1 MLEGWW
7 DIVVVGEQQHDV
19 SSEAGLLAFYDVAFD
34 EVYRVAARLTW
45 GDRSAAED
53 LVQDAF
59 VRLVRSVRSGAVTT
73 VGVGWMI
80 TTVRRLH
87 IDGLRAADREQRR
100 LRVVPTSSSQPAS
113 TSSNEPLGMLDG
125 LNDRERA
132 AIILRYVDDLSVAEV
147 ADLMG
152 DSLRATESLLQ
163 RAKRKVRNT
172 RSAS

>member
-1 MLEGWW
+1 MTESM
-7 DIVVVGEQQHDV
+7 QHDV
-19 SSEAGLLAFYDVAFD
+19 SSEVGLLSFYDVAFD
-34 EVYRVAARLTW
+34 DVYRIAARLTW

-73 VGVGWMI
+73 VGIGWMI

-87 IDGLRAADREQRR
+87 IDGLRATDREERR
-100 LRVVPTSSSQPAS
+100 LRVVAAPLSQPAS
-113 TSSNEPLGMLDG
+113 TSSNDMESMLDG
-125 LNDRERA
+125 LNDRERT

>member
-1 MLEGWW
+1 MTESM
-7 DIVVVGEQQHDV
+7 QHDV
-19 SSEAGLLAFYDVAFD
+19 SSEVGLLSFYDVAFD
-34 EVYRVAARLTW
+34 DVYRTAARLTW

-73 VGVGWMI
+73 VGIGWMI

-87 IDGLRAADREQRR
+87 IDGLRATDSEERR
-100 LRVVPTSSSQPAS
+100 LRVVAAPLSQPAS
-113 TSSNEPLGMLDG
+113 TSSNDMESMLDG
-125 LNDRERA
+125 LNDRERT

>member
-1 MLEGWW
+1 M
-7 DIVVVGEQQHDV
+7 
-19 SSEAGLLAFYDVAFD
+19 SSEAGLLSFYDVAFD
-34 EVYRVAARLTW
+34 DVYRIAARLTW
-45 GDRSAAED
+45 GDRPAAED

-59 VRLVRSVRSGAVTT
+59 VRLVHSVRSGAVTT
-73 VGVGWMI
+73 VGIGWMV

-87 IDGLRAADREQRR
+87 IDGLRAADREERR
-100 LRVVPTSSSQPAS
+100 LRVVAPLSQPAS
-113 TSSNEPLGMLDG
+113 TSSNNMLSMLDG
-125 LNDRERA
+125 LNDRERT

>member
-1 MLEGWW
+1 MTESK
-7 DIVVVGEQQHDV
+7 QHDV
-19 SSEAGLLAFYDVAFD
+19 SSEVGLLSFYDAAFD
-34 EVYRVAARLTW
+34 DVYRTAARLTW

-73 VGVGWMI
+73 VGIGWMI

-87 IDGLRAADREQRR
+87 IDGLRATDREERR
-100 LRVVPTSSSQPAS
+100 LRVVAAPLSQPAS
-113 TSSNEPLGMLDG
+113 TSSNNVESMLDG
-125 LNDRERA
+125 LSDRERT

>member
-1 MLEGWW
+1 MTEGK
-7 DIVVVGEQQHDV
+7 QHDV
-19 SSEAGLLAFYDVAFD
+19 SSEAGLLSFYDVAFD
-34 EVYRVAARLTW
+34 DVYRIAARLTW

-73 VGVGWMI
+73 VGIGWMV

-87 IDGLRAADREQRR
+87 IDGLRATDREERR
-100 LRVVPTSSSQPAS
+100 LRVVAAPLSLPAS
-113 TSSNEPLGMLDG
+113 TSSNDALGMLDG

>member
-1 MLEGWW
+1 MTEGK
-7 DIVVVGEQQHDV
+7 QHDG
-19 SSEAGLLAFYDVAFD
+19 SSEVGLLSFYDVAFD
-34 EVYRVAARLTW
+34 DVYRIAARLTW

-73 VGVGWMI
+73 VGIGWMV

-87 IDGLRAADREQRR
+87 IDGLRATESEQRR
-100 LRVVPTSSSQPAS
+100 LRVVAAPLSQPAS
-113 TSSNEPLGMLDG
+113 TSSNNMESMLDG
-125 LNDRERA
+125 LNDRERT

-163 RAKRKVRNT
+163 RAKRKVRKT

>member
-1 MLEGWW
+1 MTESM
-7 DIVVVGEQQHDV
+7 QHDV
-19 SSEAGLLAFYDVAFD
+19 SSEVGLLSFYDVAFD
-34 EVYRVAARLTW
+34 DVYRIAARLTW

-73 VGVGWMI
+73 VGIGWMI

-87 IDGLRAADREQRR
+87 IDGLRATDSEERR
-100 LRVVPTSSSQPAS
+100 LRVVAAPLSQPAS
-113 TSSNEPLGMLDG
+113 TSSNDMESMLDG
-125 LNDRERA
+125 LNDRERT

>member
-1 MLEGWW
+1 MTEGK
-7 DIVVVGEQQHDV
+7 QHDV
-19 SSEAGLLAFYDVAFD
+19 SSEVGLLSFYDAAFD
-34 EVYRVAARLTW
+34 DVYRTAARLTW
-45 GDRSAAED
+45 GDRPAAED

-73 VGVGWMI
+73 VGIGWMI

-87 IDGLRAADREQRR
+87 IDGLRATESEQRR
-100 LRVVPTSSSQPAS
+100 LRVVAAPLSQPAS
-113 TSSNEPLGMLDG
+113 TSSNDMESMLDG
-125 LNDRERA
+125 LNDRART

>member
-1 MLEGWW
+1 MTEGK
-7 DIVVVGEQQHDV
+7 QHDV
-19 SSEAGLLAFYDVAFD
+19 SSEAGLLSFYDIAFD
-34 EVYRVAARLTW
+34 DVYSVASRLTW

-53 LVQDAF
+53 LVHDAF
-59 VRLVRSVRSGAVTT
+59 VRLVRSVRTGAVTT

-87 IDGLRAADREQRR
+87 IDGLRATDREERR
-100 LRVVPTSSSQPAS
+100 LRIVAAPLSQPAS
-113 TSSNEPLGMLDG
+113 TSSNEMGSMLDG
-125 LNDRERA
+125 LSDRERA